1 MSSNKSIDPFF
12 YREIRRAQY
21 ELESRRLGNISNS
34 LYLPEQRRPFEELPP
49 NIVDF
54 AAYLS
59 DSVGFCYNSI
69 LYAVLGCFS
78 AATRGRFFIQLNDV
92 WSEALVDYT
101 VVLSGSGTRKSALM
115 DILRRPFQNFESLIQ
130 NNYKEN
136 CFQERSKQKLIRKT
150 NQKRLEMDAREIA
163 KKMTFGVSEQE
174 ILEKIDSYSQRLASI
189 EQLED
194 IICLKMPELFVGN
207 ATLKSISQQMAN
219 NGGCACFMDDEGG
232 FLMGEIT
239 HKGKNPTLLLK
250 SYDMTSF
257 SESTTQKTLHLN
269 HPALSM
275 LFIVQRE
282 SVYKLYAS
290 DTLRE
295 LGFTPRITP
304 IFASHLN
311 PKSFDFYNSKHI
323 LNWYNEKIFKILNEN
338 YTRNPNRKMEKI
350 SIEKKAYDKLKDF
363 EYWLKSKFPTDGYL
377 KPFIAKLHGKAARF
391 AGALHVSSHDE
402 PCCVPIS
409 LEFMKAGIFL
419 AEESLRHAEY
429 IFSPSG
435 LAAEGDAKKIL
446 EWMSRLSCRGCSW
459 ITSTEVEQ
467 GIRNLN
473 KKRCHQALD
482 LLEKVNII
490 KQIIYP
496 DRARICVI
504 HRDFWDMNG
513 AINDGVRRL
522 F

>member
-1 MSSNKSIDPFF
+1 MPSNKNIDPFL
-12 YREIRRAQY
+12 YGEIRWARS
-21 ELESRRLGNISNS
+21 ELESRSLGNISNS

-54 AAYLS
+54 ATYLS
-59 DSVGFCYNSI
+59 DTVGFCYNSI

-101 VVLSGSGTRKSALM
+101 VILSGSGTRKSALM

-136 CFQERSKQKLIRKT
+136 YFQERSKQKLIRKT

-194 IICLKMPELFVGN
+194 IISLKMPELFVGN

-250 SYDMTSF
+250 SYDMIFF

-304 IFASHLN
+304 IFANHLN
-311 PKSFDFYNSKHI
+311 SRPFRFYNLERI
-323 LNWYNEKIFKILNEN
+323 LNWYNEKIFNILKRN
-338 YTRNPNRKMEKI
+338 YTRNPNRKIEKI
-350 SIEKKAYDKLKDF
+350 SVDKKAYDELKNF
-363 EYWLKSKFPTDGYL
+363 EYWLKSEFPTDGYL

-391 AGALHVSSHDE
+391 AGALHVSFYDE
-402 PCCVPIS
+402 PSRVPLS

-419 AEESLRHAEY
+419 AEECLRHAEY

-435 LAAEGDAKKIL
+435 LVAEGDAKKIL
-446 EWMSRLSCRGCSW
+446 EWMARLSCLECSLV
-459 ITSTEVEQ
+459 TSTEIEQ

-490 KQIIYP
+490 KQIFYP
-496 DRARICVI
+496 DRARICLI
-504 HRDFWDMNG
+504 HRDFWDMNR

>member
-163 KKMTFGVSEQE
+163 KEMTFGVSEQE

-219 NGGCACFMDDEGG
+219 NGG
-232 FLMGEIT
+232 
-239 HKGKNPTLLLK
+239 
-250 SYDMTSF
+250 
-257 SESTTQKTLHLN
+257 
-269 HPALSM
+269 
-275 LFIVQRE
+275 VR
-282 SVYKLYAS
+282 VLY
-290 DTLRE
+290 
-295 LGFTPRITP
+295 G
-304 IFASHLN
+304 
-311 PKSFDFYNSKHI
+311 
-323 LNWYNEKIFKILNEN
+323 
-338 YTRNPNRKMEKI
+338 
-350 SIEKKAYDKLKDF
+350 
-363 EYWLKSKFPTDGYL
+363 
-377 KPFIAKLHGKAARF
+377 
-391 AGALHVSSHDE
+391 
-402 PCCVPIS
+402 
-409 LEFMKAGIFL
+409 
-419 AEESLRHAEY
+419 
-429 IFSPSG
+429 
-435 LAAEGDAKKIL
+435 
-446 EWMSRLSCRGCSW
+446 
-459 ITSTEVEQ
+459 
-467 GIRNLN
+467 
-473 KKRCHQALD
+473 
-482 LLEKVNII
+482 
-490 KQIIYP
+490 
-496 DRARICVI
+496 
-504 HRDFWDMNG
+504 
-513 AINDGVRRL
+513 
-522 F
+522 